1 MIDKLNCWDF
11 RKCCDKSMSHHASK
25 SIVCP
30 VKKELKANGLNG
42 GINGGRICWV
52 IMDSHC
58 KKKAQSVCFQ
68 CEFRYKVMAEE
79 GLLNNC
85 NATGTVFGIALATT
99 NPITHQH
106 YGVIPVGTN
115 NNEPENCW
123 EFWDCPNEERDDCP
137 AFLTY
142 HGMDC
147 YDVRRKPLPK
157 NR

>member
-25 SIVCP
+25 RIVCP
-30 VKKELKANGLNG
+30 VKKEFKANGLNG

-85 NATGTVFGIALATT
+85 NATGMYLNSLG
-99 NPITHQH
+99 
-106 YGVIPVGTN
+106 N
-115 NNEPENCW
+115 NKSYNTSTLWGNSSG
-123 EFWDCPNEERDDCP
+123 
-137 AFLTY
+137 
-142 HGMDC
+142 H
-147 YDVRRKPLPK
+147 
-157 NR
+157 

>member
-1 MIDKLNCWDF
+1 
-11 RKCCDKSMSHHASK
+11 MSHHASK

-68 CEFRYKVMAEE
+68 CEFRYNVMAEE

-85 NATGTVFGIALATT
+85 NATGMYLNSLG
-99 NPITHQH
+99 
-106 YGVIPVGTN
+106 N
-115 NNEPENCW
+115 NKSYNTSTLWGNSSG
-123 EFWDCPNEERDDCP
+123 
-137 AFLTY
+137 
-142 HGMDC
+142 H
-147 YDVRRKPLPK
+147 
-157 NR
+157 

>member
-1 MIDKLNCWDF
+1 M
-11 RKCCDKSMSHHASK
+11 
-25 SIVCP
+25 
-30 VKKELKANGLNG
+30 
-42 GINGGRICWV
+42 
-52 IMDSHC
+52 
-58 KKKAQSVCFQ
+58 
-68 CEFRYKVMAEE
+68 
-79 GLLNNC
+79 
-85 NATGTVFGIALATT
+85 ATT

-147 YDVRRKPLPK
+147 YAFAENFCSKTDKGFQHCRECPWYKK
-157 NR
+157 IKSTIYN